1 MASLPP
7 TIQIPAVV
15 HRDEGAPLAI
25 RMVRSSSHVIEIVCP
40 TNWASRSI
48 ASSPLA
54 ASEPVWS
61 FLLREAVFRLRGLT
75 SGWDGLGSQPVENH
89 ALFMA
94 ESMVREA
101 LEGRLVATA
110 PYLVPSGDGS
120 VQIEWH
126 ERAGEI
132 ELSIDP
138 RGNLHLWGRD
148 HLSGQQ
154 FEGEGDEARSLFARW
169 APWLAAGIRDGVYEP
184 AEEEEV
190 HANAA

>member
-1 MASLPP
+1 M
-7 TIQIPAVV
+7 QFPAVPAV
-15 HRDEGAPLAI
+15 ERRDEGAPVAA
-25 RMVRSSSHVIEIVCP
+25 RMARVSRRVVEVVCP
-40 TNWASRSI
+40 MNWATRSI

-54 ASEPVWS
+54 ASEPAWS
-61 FLLREAVFRLRGLT
+61 SLLREAAFRLRGLT
-75 SGWDGLGSQPVENH
+75 AGWDGLGSQPVENH

-101 LEGRLVATA
+101 LEGRLLATA

-138 RGNLHLWGRD
+138 GGRLHLWGRD
-148 HLSGQQ
+148 HRSGQQ

-169 APWLAAGIRDGVYEP
+169 APWLAADVRNVGDVLDEKEKIYT
-184 AEEEEV
+184 
-190 HANAA
+190 NAA

>member
-7 TIQIPAVV
+7 TIQIPAVERRNV
-15 HRDEGAPLAI
+15 GASLPAWLA
-25 RMVRSSSHVIEIVCP
+25 RSSSHVVQVDCP
-40 TNWASRSI
+40 MNWATRSI

-54 ASEPVWS
+54 ASEPAWS
-61 FLLREAVFRLRGLT
+61 FLLREAAFRLRGLT
-75 SGWDGLGSQPVENH
+75 AGWDGVGSQPVENH

-101 LEGRLVATA
+101 LEGRLLATA

-138 RGNLHLWGRD
+138 EGHLHIWGRD
-148 HLSGQQ
+148 HRSGQQ

-169 APWLAAGIRDGVYEP
+169 APWLAETRDGVDVP
-184 AEEEEV
+184 AQEEEV